1 MEQQQSRQEDHEE
14 MIEMNIK
21 KFIAVARQYLLGMAP
36 APQPALV
43 PVVARRVR

>member
-1 MEQQQSRQEDHEE
+1 

-21 KFIAVARQYLLGMAP
+21 EFIALARQYLLGMAP
-36 APQPALV
+36 PPQPALI